1 MPRNDKTFLNLIR
14 YLDNKEY
21 SYTWEE
27 EIKNSYINSLL
38 KHASKKNNG
47 QDEHPDL
54 IYINEEKKILIL
66 LELKT
71 SISQHENG
79 KSDIKH

>member
-47 QDEHPDL
+47 QDGHPDL
-54 IYINEEKKILIL
+54 IYINEEKKNINF
-66 LELKT
+66 T
-71 SISQHENG
+71 
-79 KSDIKH
+79 